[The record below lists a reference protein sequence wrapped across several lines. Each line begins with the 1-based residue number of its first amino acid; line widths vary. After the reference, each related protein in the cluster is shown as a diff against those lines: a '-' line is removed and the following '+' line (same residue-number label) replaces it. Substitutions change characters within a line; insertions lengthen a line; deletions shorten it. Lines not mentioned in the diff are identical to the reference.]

1 MNAPRAVPCSAW
13 GSFTNLCTSVRFL
26 FPCLAVT

>member
-1 MNAPRAVPCSAW
+1 MNPPRAVPCSVW
-13 GSFTNLCTSVRFL
+13 GSFTKLGTSVRFL